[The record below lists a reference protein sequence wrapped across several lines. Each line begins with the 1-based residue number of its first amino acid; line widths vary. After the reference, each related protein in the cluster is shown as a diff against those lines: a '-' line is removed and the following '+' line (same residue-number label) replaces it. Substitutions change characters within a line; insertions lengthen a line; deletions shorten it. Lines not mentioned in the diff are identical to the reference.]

1 MRIRRAAVAV
11 AAISIGAMG
20 IPAVASA
27 TGSGSHGPDAVGL
40 VKGGTALVRF
50 DTDKPSRLKYVGT
63 PRLTGDTALV
73 GIDRRVQNG
82 RLYGVGDKGGIY
94 TLSSRSAKATKVGQL
109 TIALQGTSF
118 GVDFNPA
125 ANALRIVSNTG
136 QNLRQPFGTT
146 DGPTVPTVA
155 DGTLNYLGVTAPGVT
170 GAAYTNNDLDAAT
183 ATSLFDLDTTLDQ
196 VALQSPANSG
206 GLAATGKLGVDASGD
221 AGFDIYS
228 DLKKGKTVSV
238 QGFAALRV
246 GGRTGLYSVNLL
258 TGQVALRGQFST
270 DVSDIAVQ
278 LDQ

>member
-1 MRIRRAAVAV
+1 MRLRRAAVAI
-11 AAISIGAMG
+11 AAISIGAMAV
-20 IPAVASA
+20 PAVATA
-27 TGSGSHGPDAVGL
+27 TGSGSQGPYAVGL
-40 VKGGTALVRF
+40 VKDGTALVRF
-50 DTDKPSRLKYVGT
+50 DTDKPSKPRTVGA

-82 RLYGVGDKGGIY
+82 RLYGVGDQGGIY

-146 DGPTVPTVA
+146 DGPTAPTVA
-155 DGTLNYLGVTAPGVT
+155 DGTLNYLATTATGVA

-196 VALQSPANSG
+196 VVLQSPANSG
-206 GLAATGKLGVDASGD
+206 ALAATGKFGVDAGSD

-228 DLKKGKTVSV
+228 DLRRGKTVSV
-238 QGFAALRV
+238 QGFAVLSV
-246 GGRTGLYSVNLL
+246 DGRSGLYSVNLL
-258 TGQVALRGQFST
+258 TGQVDLRGYFT
-270 DVSDIAVQ
+270 KHVTDIALH
-278 LDQ
+278 LDR